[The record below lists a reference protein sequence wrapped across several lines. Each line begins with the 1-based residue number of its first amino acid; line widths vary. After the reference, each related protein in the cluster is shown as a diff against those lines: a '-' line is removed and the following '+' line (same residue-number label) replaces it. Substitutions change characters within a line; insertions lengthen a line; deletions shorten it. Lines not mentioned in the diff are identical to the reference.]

1 MPLDTEPIATPTPL
15 EVEAALEG
23 LLAPHHIAMP
33 APDTLVI
40 QGRLLGDTR
49 TVYRALR
56 TRFAALGYTPFLR
69 PHADGVE
76 LIVTR
81 GVVQRQPQRWELNL
95 ALFLATVVTVLLTG
109 TFNELGQMAWSQVLR
124 QPALLL
130 RGLPYAATLLGI
142 LVAHEMGHY
151 VVSRLR
157 HAPASLPFFIPVPP
171 LPGMLTLGTLG
182 AVIVQREPFEDR
194 RTLLEVAIAGPL
206 AGLAVAIPLLLYG
219 LATSPVG
226 PPPPGLYLQEGNSA
240 LYALAKLL
248 VFGRWLPSGG
258 VDVQLNAV
266 AWAAWIG
273 LLVTMLNLLP
283 IGQLDGGHIA
293 YALFGRGAELIAYVV
308 MGMCLVLGIFVSSAW
323 LFWFVLALL
332 MGPRHPP
339 PFNDVEPLG
348 PGHVALGALGLLL
361 FLLLFTP
368 RPLAVVIP

>member
-1 MPLDTEPIATPTPL
+1 MPIDTEPVHAPPL
-15 EVEAALEG
+15 ALEAALAG
-23 LLAPHHIAMP
+23 LIAPRRIDLP
-33 APDTLVI
+33 TPDTLVI
-40 QGRLLGDTR
+40 QGRLLGDSR
-49 TVYRALR
+49 AVYRELR
-56 TRFAALGYTPFLR
+56 ARFEALGYTPFLR

-76 LIVTR
+76 VVATR
-81 GVVQRQPQRWELNL
+81 GLVQRQPQRWGLNL

-109 TFNELGQMAWSQVLR
+109 TFNELGQMAWGQIMA

-157 HAPASLPFFIPVPP
+157 HAPASLPYFLPVPP
-171 LPGMLTLGTLG
+171 VPGMLTIGTLG

-206 AGLAVAIPLLLYG
+206 AGLVVAIPLLLYG

-226 PPPPGLYLQEGNSA
+226 PPPPGPYLQEGNSA

-293 YALFGRGAELIAYVV
+293 YALFGRGADLIAYVV
-308 MGMCLVLGIFVSSAW
+308 MGVCLVLGLLVSSAW
-323 LFWFVLALL
+323 LIWFVLALL

-339 PFNDVEPLG
+339 PFNDVERLG
-348 PGHVALGALGLLL
+348 PGHVALGALGLLV

-368 RPLAVVIP
+368 RPLTVVFP